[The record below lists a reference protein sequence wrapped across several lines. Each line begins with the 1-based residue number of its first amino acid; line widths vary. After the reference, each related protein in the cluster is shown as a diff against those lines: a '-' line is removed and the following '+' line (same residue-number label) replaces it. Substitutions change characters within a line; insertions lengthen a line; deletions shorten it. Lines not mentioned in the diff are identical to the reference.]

1 MDIGVGAWL
10 SNCKKLYQQDTL
22 LFFQQTLMQIH
33 QYQTSKVEGEDKVG
47 GSEADPVGLSLPQG

>member
-10 SNCKKLYQQDTL
+10 SNFKKLYQQDTF
-22 LFFQQTLMQIH
+22 LFFQQTLMQI

-47 GSEADPVGLSLPQG
+47 GSEADPVGLPLPQG